1 MPPTSA
7 ANSPGPSTR
16 CAAAPPTARTQHP
29 DNLTPSLSPSA
40 AGSWSPRPGNQP
52 PETTVSAI
60 DPHLGGQ
67 VTKYTSDSS
76 NFGADGPFFRII
88 REGLE
93 GLVDGDDYF
102 DLLTDDVVFEYVIS
116 VPGYPRRVEGRQ
128 NIIDLYSGYGD
139 FMTVRSADNL
149 RVYRDREA
157 SVVVLE
163 YEVHG
168 ESVQTGRPYNNR
180 FVSIIT
186 VKDHKVTHWRDY
198 LDPIAV
204 FHAAGW
210 PGTPPEQSRP
220 SSPV

>member
-1 MPPTSA
+1 M
-7 ANSPGPSTR
+7 
-16 CAAAPPTARTQHP
+16 
-29 DNLTPSLSPSA
+29 
-40 AGSWSPRPGNQP
+40 
-52 PETTVSAI
+52 
-60 DPHLGGQ
+60 
-67 VTKYTSDSS
+67 TKYVEDES

-88 REGLE
+88 QKGLE
-93 GLVDGDDYF
+93 GWASGEDYF

-116 VPGYPRRVEGRQ
+116 VPGYPRRVERRQ

-139 FMTVRSADNL
+139 LMTVHSADNL
-149 RVYRDREA
+149 RVYRDPEA

-168 ESVQTGRPYNNR
+168 ESVQTGLPYNNR

-204 FHAAGW
+204 FDAAGW
-210 PGTPPEQSRP
+210 PDTPA
-220 SSPV
+220 